1 MKPRPFEEKLDSYHR
16 EGSMVLD
23 SARNIGVLKD
33 LTKYGATFMPLDLN
47 MEQKEK
53 ASWRLLRQRHLQEQQ
68 QEETPQHL
76 HLQSGGS
83 GQ

>member
-1 MKPRPFEEKLDSYHR
+1 MCIRDSR

-33 LTKYGATFMPLDLN
+33 LTKYGATFMPVDLN

-53 ASWRLLRQRHLQEQQ
+53 AVLYRCV
-68 QEETPQHL
+68 
-76 HLQSGGS
+76 
-83 GQ
+83 

>member
-1 MKPRPFEEKLDSYHR
+1 MKPCPFDEKLESFHR

-23 SARNIGVLKD
+23 SAGNIGVFKD

-53 ASWRLLRQRHLQEQQ
+53 AVLYMQHQREA
-68 QEETPQHL
+68 
-76 HLQSGGS
+76 SGLCTVIRRNRA
-83 GQ
+83 